1 MLWGFQQLEQYFD
14 FHCIDLMAFV
24 NDTFLHHQVKFI
36 YESFR
41 RLRPG
46 IPLMALY
53 GKQKQLKRVAIYN
66 DFCKKTEAVL
76 FATDIAARGLG
87 EVFTKITRLHV
98 GIRYRLDIQSCTWFS
113 YSFILHEVMC
123 TLYTSHQSRM
133 LVTTTS
139 LKKPEHFIWYSMYL
153 AQKFFIGDTIVLPL
167 LLESETGPPFYRV
180 IRAIGRFSHLHRG
193 TQRQFSEN
201 ICSEDDLRSRIFGTF
216 VLKFLAYLPLLGFSN
231 IQKLI

>member
-14 FHCIDLMAFV
+14 FHWIDLMAFV

-87 EVFTKITRLHV
+87 EVFSKITRLN
-98 GIRYRLDIQSCTWFS
+98 TW
-113 YSFILHEVMC
+113 E
-123 TLYTSHQSRM
+123 
-133 LVTTTS
+133 
-139 LKKPEHFIWYSMYL
+139 
-153 AQKFFIGDTIVLPL
+153 
-167 LLESETGPPFYRV
+167 
-180 IRAIGRFSHLHRG
+180 
-193 TQRQFSEN
+193 
-201 ICSEDDLRSRIFGTF
+201 
-216 VLKFLAYLPLLGFSN
+216 
-231 IQKLI
+231 